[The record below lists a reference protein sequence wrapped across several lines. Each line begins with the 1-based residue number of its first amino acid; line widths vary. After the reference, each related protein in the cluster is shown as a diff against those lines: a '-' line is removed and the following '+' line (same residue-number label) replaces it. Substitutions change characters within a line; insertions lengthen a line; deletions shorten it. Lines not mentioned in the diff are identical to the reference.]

1 MRLVKKLLPP
11 GLGLILLGAILFELH
26 KVLVKVGLSAIL
38 SAFVATPS
46 WAVIGALAFLACSLG
61 IMACYDLPGVF
72 FARRAHECP
81 DLPFRKIG
89 LASFCAYALS
99 HVLGASA
106 ITAAAIRLRFYAH
119 WDVPASGL
127 ARIVTISGTNFS
139 LGVISVLGVLL
150 LADPLSVPLPFY
162 LADLLLRALGAGLLV
177 VPLFYIVAAGRFDS
191 VTVFRRRI
199 TLPGWRLA
207 IWQILLSCLDI
218 CVACAI
224 FFQVLPVA
232 PGLDYPS
239 ALSLYVGAFVAGSL
253 SGLPGGVGV
262 FDSVLLLGLSN
273 YISADSALGAILLFR
288 ILYFLAPASM
298 AGLCYAG
305 HELLIYV
312 LKSRERTE

>member
-1 MRLVKKLLPP
+1 MRLIKRLLPP
-11 GLGLILLGAILFELH
+11 CLGLILLGAIIFELH
-26 KVLVKVGLSAIL
+26 KVLVKVGFSAIL
-38 SAFVATPS
+38 TAFVATPLWS
-46 WAVIGALAFLACSLG
+46 VIGALGFLACSLV

-81 DLPFRKIG
+81 DLPFQKIG

-127 ARIVTISGTNFS
+127 TRIVAISGTNFS

-150 LADPLSVPLPFY
+150 LADPLSVQLPFY
-162 LADLLLRALGAGLLV
+162 LADILLRAVGAGLLL
-177 VPLFYIVAAGRFDS
+177 VPLFYIAAAGRFNS
-191 VTVFRRRI
+191 ITVFGRRI

-207 IWQILLSCLDI
+207 IWQMLLSCVDI

-224 FFQVLPVA
+224 FYQVLPVA
-232 PGLDYPS
+232 PGLVYSS

-262 FDSVLLLGLSN
+262 FDSVLLLGLSG

-288 ILYFLAPASM
+288 ILYFLAPACL

-312 LKSRERTE
+312 VKGRARTE